1 MLLCAKMGEKQAE
14 IALLKNIAAKHEG
27 RNALEAPPHV
37 NAAPPPAQLT
47 IQGAS
52 AVDKV
57 LANTPRC
64 LELAVMS
71 FLNSRITPL

>member
-14 IALLKNIAAKHEG
+14 IALLKNMAAKHER
-27 RNALEAPPHV
+27 RNALQTPPHV

-47 IQGAS
+47 IQCAS
-52 AVDKV
+52 TLDKV

-71 FLNSRITPL
+71 FLNSQITPL

>member
-1 MLLCAKMGEKQAE
+1 MGEKQAE
-14 IALLKNIAAKHEG
+14 IALLKNMAAKHER
-27 RNALEAPPHV
+27 RNALQTPPHV

-47 IQGAS
+47 IQCAS
-52 AVDKV
+52 TLDKV

-71 FLNSRITPL
+71 FLNSQITPL